1 MRNSEVR
8 RCGGFRFL
16 EHMSDVY
23 FEATGNSIEEV
34 FEWAAKAMFETM
46 TDTSKVKPL
55 KEVIIEDE
63 GIDLMNALYRWLE
76 DLLIEYSANNMVF
89 SKFKV
94 EYVRQIS
101 NDRVVFKGRAWGEEF
116 NPEIH
121 EPRVEVK
128 AVTYSLMEI
137 GKKNNCWYARV
148 VLDI

>member
-1 MRNSEVR
+1 MSSK
-8 RCGGFRFL
+8 CGGFKFL

-46 TDTSKVKPL
+46 TDTSRVRL
-55 KEVIIEDE
+55 VKEVVIEDE

-76 DLLIEYSANNMVF
+76 DLLIEYSSSNMVF

-94 EYVRQIS
+94 EYVKVLGEG
-101 NDRVVFKGRAWGEEF
+101 RVIFKGRAWGEEF

-137 GKKNNCWYARV
+137 GKRDNCWYVRV